1 MIQFSM
7 LSLVTRAAKAVFD
20 DSSDNALWTISIDGV
35 VAGSLVREGDDCR
48 LSWFAGAD
56 PRLVAYAGP
65 LDIRMADVDIGAL
78 ANRFAARLGA
88 RSARD
93 ARISIASAL

>member
-1 MIQFSM
+1 MTQVSM
-7 LSLVTRAAKAVFD
+7 LSLVARAAKAVFD
-20 DSSDNALWTISIDGV
+20 DSGDNALWTISIDGV
-35 VAGSLVREGDDCR
+35 VIGSLVREGGDCR

-56 PRLVAYAGP
+56 SRLVAYAGP
-65 LDIRMADVDIGAL
+65 LDIRMADADIGAL
-78 ANRFAARLGA
+78 ADRFAARLGT